1 MASSNIEVQGHYR
14 DFPVGF
20 GHLLGTELSTIS
32 TRRLGASS
40 SPLKTRAELLGGSV
54 LSGVSALGVIMTLVL
69 ALGVSPAAART
80 KNKALHKEADRTGSA
95 PFGDAPKGPVQI
107 FVSIDQQKLH
117 VYSDGTH
124 VADTSV
130 ATGVPRLPT
139 PTGVFSVIQKQVFHR
154 SNLYSDAPM
163 PFMQRIT
170 WSGVAL
176 HEGENIGHPASH
188 GCIRMPG
195 EFAARLYKFTRIGAR
210 VIVARGELKP
220 TDFADPHLFVHKDMQ
235 AAAVTPSLTPSL
247 APSLPTSSGAVQTAQ
262 TIDSSKASDAGLGAE
277 PRDVIAAKPADLGLR
292 GSSANVTASFVLASD
307 DAKPNADAA
316 KPEAAADA
324 PKPEAAKADAPKTD
338 APAAA
343 DAKAPAAPSADP
355 KAQTP
360 TVTGSTPA
368 AVTPVIAAPEA
379 SAPSGKPADVAKIPP
394 INKSPIAIFIS
405 RKAQKI
411 FVRQDFEPVFE
422 EAITIAHPEE
432 PMGTHVF
439 TAMEYL
445 ADNATFRWN
454 VVSMPGEPPKA
465 AAAPKA
471 SWMIA
476 ADDYRYERHAKRRH
490 NADQPTGELPAPQTP
505 QQALA
510 RIDLPQDAI
519 DFISQRMVPGSSLIV
534 SDQGLGDETGEG
546 TDFIVVTR

>member
-1 MASSNIEVQGHYR
+1 
-14 DFPVGF
+14 
-20 GHLLGTELSTIS
+20 
-32 TRRLGASS
+32 
-40 SPLKTRAELLGGSV
+40 
-54 LSGVSALGVIMTLVL
+54 MTLVL

-80 KNKALHKEADRTGSA
+80 KNKALHKEADRTGSE
-95 PFGDAPKGPVQI
+95 PFGNAPKGPVQI

-117 VYSDGTH
+117 LYSDGTR

-130 ATGVPRLPT
+130 ATGVPSLPT

-154 SNLYSDAPM
+154 SNIYSGAPM

-220 TDFADPHLFVHKDMQ
+220 TDFADPHLFVHKDIQ
-235 AAAVTPSLTPSL
+235 AAALAPAL
-247 APSLPTSSGAVQTAQ
+247 APSSPASGAVKTAQ
-262 TIDSSKASDAGLGAE
+262 TIDYSKASDAGTAM
-277 PRDVIAAKPADLGLR
+277 PAKPAELGLR

-307 DAKPNADAA
+307 DAKPDVDAPKADAPKPDAVQADAA
-316 KPEAAADA
+316 KPAVATD
-324 PKPEAAKADAPKTD
+324 AAKPDTAKSDTP
-338 APAAA
+338 
-343 DAKAPAAPSADP
+343 DAKAAAATSSDP
-355 KAQTP
+355 KAEAP
-360 TVTGSTPA
+360 AVTGSTPA
-368 AVTPVIAAPEA
+368 PLTPMIAAPEA
-379 SAPSGKPADVAKIPP
+379 PAPSGKPADIAKTPP
-394 INKSPIAIFIS
+394 IKKSPIAIFIS
-405 RKAQKI
+405 RKERKI

-445 ADNATFRWN
+445 ADNTTFRWN
-454 VVSMPGEPPKA
+454 VVSLPAEVA
-465 AAAPKA
+465 KA
-471 SWMIA
+471 SKAPRIM
-476 ADDYRYERHAKRRH
+476 ADEDSYDRHGRRRH
-490 NADQPTGELPAPQTP
+490 RSDDQPTGELPSPETP
-505 QQALA
+505 QQVLA

-519 DFISQRMVPGSSLIV
+519 DYISQRMVPGSSLIV
-534 SDQGLGDETGEG
+534 SDHGIGDETGEG

>member
-1 MASSNIEVQGHYR
+1 M
-14 DFPVGF
+14 
-20 GHLLGTELSTIS
+20 STIS
-32 TRRLGASS
+32 TRRHGASS
-40 SPLKTRAELLGGSV
+40 SLQKTRGEFLVSV
-54 LSGVSALGVIMTLVL
+54 LGSASAFGIIMMLVL

-80 KNKALHKEADRTGSA
+80 KNKALHKEADRTGSE
-95 PFGDAPKGPVQI
+95 PFGNAPKGPVQI

-117 VYSDGTH
+117 LYSDGAH

-130 ATGVPRLPT
+130 ATGVPSLPT

-154 SNLYSDAPM
+154 SNIYSGAPM

-195 EFAARLYKFTRIGAR
+195 EFAARLYKFTRLGAR
-210 VIVARGELKP
+210 VIVARGELRP
-220 TDFADPHLFVHKDMQ
+220 IDFADPHLFVRKDMQ
-235 AAAVTPSLTPSL
+235 AAALPPASPPAL
-247 APSLPTSSGAVQTAQ
+247 APSLAASGAVQTAQ
-262 TIDSSKASDAGLGAE
+262 TVDSSKASDAGLA
-277 PRDVIAAKPADLGLR
+277 DAAMPVKPAELGLR
-292 GSSANVTASFVLASD
+292 GSSPNVAASFVLASD
-307 DAKPNADAA
+307 DAKPD
-316 KPEAAADA
+316 ADA
-324 PKPEAAKADAPKTD
+324 PKPDAAKAEAPKTD
-338 APAAA
+338 SPAAA
-343 DAKAPAAPSADP
+343 DAKAPAAPPS
-355 KAQTP
+355 
-360 TVTGSTPA
+360 VTGSMPA
-368 AVTPVIAAPEA
+368 AVAPVIAAPEA
-379 SAPSGKPADVAKIPP
+379 PAPLSKPADIAKSPP
-394 INKSPIAIFIS
+394 IKKSPIAIFIS

-422 EAITIAHPEE
+422 EAITIEHPEQ

-445 ADNATFRWN
+445 ADNTTFRWN
-454 VVSMPGEPPKA
+454 VVSMPSG
-465 AAAPKA
+465 APKA
-471 SWMIA
+471 SKASWIIA
-476 ADDYRYERHAKRRH
+476 ADDDGYERHGRRRH
-490 NADQPTGELPAPQTP
+490 NKDDAPSADLPSPQTP

-546 TDFIVVTR
+546 TDFVVVTR

>member
-1 MASSNIEVQGHYR
+1 MH
-14 DFPVGF
+14 
-20 GHLLGTELSTIS
+20 
-32 TRRLGASS
+32 TRHHGASS
-40 SPLKTRAELLGGSV
+40 SLRQAKETVLGSV
-54 LSGVSALGVIMTLVL
+54 SAFGTIMALAL
-69 ALGVSPAAART
+69 ALGISPAAART
-80 KNKALHKEADRTGSA
+80 KIKALHREVDRTTSE
-95 PFGDAPKGPVQI
+95 PFGNAPKGPVQI
-107 FVSIDQQKLH
+107 FVSINQQKLH

-130 ATGVPRLPT
+130 ATGVPKLPT

-170 WSGVAL
+170 WSGVAM

-220 TDFADPHLFVHKDMQ
+220 EDFADPHLFVHKDMQ
-235 AAAVTPSLTPSL
+235 AAASPPAVS
-247 APSLPTSSGAVQTAQ
+247 AVQTAQ
-262 TIDSSKASDAGLGAE
+262 SIDRSTASDAGPA
-277 PRDVIAAKPADLGLR
+277 DVAITAKPADLGLR
-292 GSSANVTASFVLASD
+292 GSKPNVTASFVLDTPEA
-307 DAKPNADAA
+307 AKPDSAKPDIAAADAA
-316 KPEAAADA
+316 KPEVTPAD
-324 PKPEAAKADAPKTD
+324 AAKADAPKVD
-338 APAAA
+338 APVAA
-343 DAKAPAAPSADP
+343 DEKAPAALSSDP
-355 KAQTP
+355 KAEAP
-360 TVTGSTPA
+360 VATGSTP
-368 AVTPVIAAPEA
+368 AVTPVIAAPETPA
-379 SAPSGKPADVAKIPP
+379 APLAKPADIAKSAP
-394 INKSPIAIFIS
+394 IKKSPIAIFVS
-405 RKAQKI
+405 RKEKKI

-422 EAITIAHPEE
+422 EAITIEHPEQ
-432 PMGTHVF
+432 PLGTHVF

-465 AAAPKA
+465 SMPARV
-471 SWMIA
+471 SRLV
-476 ADDYRYERHAKRRH
+476 ADDDRYGRRDRRAMDRRAMDRRDMDRRAMARHG
-490 NADQPTGELPAPQTP
+490 NDDDQQTGELPPPQTP

-519 DFISQRMVPGSSLIV
+519 DFISQRMVPGSSMIV